1 MASSEPRGLW
11 LVSLRQTWGNSPRE
25 LEKCVDGLCVSRSS
39 QWDLAEIGK
48 HCSNGE
54 ITKLGVLHLSSCGQ
68 GSFIIFSFNSSK
80 EAEHAHGD
88 LLRNTVTKPDTDVI
102 IACVCV

>member
-1 MASSEPRGLW
+1 M
-11 LVSLRQTWGNSPRE
+11 
-25 LEKCVDGLCVSRSS
+25 DGLCVPRSS

-68 GSFIIFSFNSSK
+68 DSFIIFSFNSSK

-88 LLRNTVTKPDTDVI
+88 LLKNTVTKPDTDSDYCLCL
-102 IACVCV
+102 CVTSMPREHAAV